1 MAFSIQEKAQILREY
16 HRTRSITLTRRWVRL
31 VLSKEPPFRSDIL
44 RWERSFMERGNLAH
58 RGGNGRPRIS
68 TEKIN
73 EVRVMFRDNPRLS
86 IRAAAESLDMPR
98 STVQHILRKCLG
110 LFPYKIQNCT
120 L

>member
-1 MAFSIQEKAQILREY
+1 
-16 HRTRSITLTRRWVRL
+16 
-31 VLSKEPPFRSDIL
+31 
-44 RWERSFMERGNLAH
+44 MERGNLAH

-98 STVQHILRKCLG
+98 SIVQHILRKCLG
-110 LFPYKIQNCT
+110 LFPYKIQK
-120 L
+120 LHLMIEDDKRALLSESSEWVL